1 MFKIAPQPQPS
12 RRAEIADAVG
22 LGQSLDECPNAGGAL
37 VVGHHDL
44 IVIPRLI
51 EDRAEAGLER
61 RRVAVCGDTDG
72 KLWDHTVVVRGWQ
85 VGECRAPRGS
95 FTSGCG

>member
-1 MFKIAPQPQPS
+1 MFKIAPHPQLLG
-12 RRAEIADAVG
+12 RAEIADAVG
-22 LGQSLDECPNAGGAL
+22 LGQSLGERPNAGGAL

-51 EDRAEAGLER
+51 EDRAEAGLEC

-72 KLWDHTVVVRGWQ
+72 KLWNHTVLVRGWQ
-85 VGECRAPRGS
+85 AGECRAPRGS
-95 FTSGCG
+95 FASGRG